1 MRLSIGVVLGMV
13 LAVPLAAQIGPGG
26 NGVAR
31 RIIRGA
37 GAPSSGAC
45 TALGQVGIVY
55 VQMDAASASSPLS
68 ICANTGVGT
77 YGWVA
82 SGGSGS
88 GFSPGGTQ
96 ANGKLLIAT
105 SGSAYGWLATA
116 NSSILVTNSSGVP
129 AWSTSLPP
137 GLAGTTFGGSSTV
150 TMGGSITVIAATHNQ
165 GINPVVQVY
174 NTGGSCTSS
183 SCSVSVN
190 WSCLTAASAVI
201 PCSDPTSNGTVV
213 IGPFGSAGTYGY
225 VISGSGAGATGPA
238 GATGATGAT
247 GPAGTNGTN
256 GAISTI
262 YNSGS
267 ALPVQPFLNFVSGG
281 CVNNAGATRTD
292 CTTGGTTVT
301 SLPPY
306 IQLGSTLYISD
317 DHMYAPTL
325 PSFSGW
331 ATLTNSTGTR
341 TTAIQTN
348 GNYTYKNTGS
358 FDFFGQTATLASMEV
373 VEQIVDNGGSGQSP
387 ELGPYLYD
395 STNSKVDT
403 CSAIS
408 FSSTGVEVRGLSFT
422 YNGSGAPSSGTVIAA
437 NFIGGGIFHLKLS
450 VSAGTATC
458 SASLDGGISYFNIW
472 AVSVG
477 TIANMGV
484 FSQEENGNI
493 YSLKG
498 L

>member
-1 MRLSIGVVLGMV
+1 MKKILLNVGIAGLFVGLSAWIVAQSPNFPVLQGFYPTGKRYVPFQVDSTGKLKISNSGGGGSIAKTTNVLKGDGSGNAVDAGFAASGPGVVTLFTGCSGVLYLG
-13 LAVPLAAQIGPGG
+13 ADGACHSPTGG
-26 NGVAR
+26 N
-31 RIIRGA
+31 
-37 GAPSSGAC
+37 S
-45 TALGQVGIVY
+45 
-55 VQMDAASASSPLS
+55 
-68 ICANTGVGT
+68 
-77 YGWVA
+77 
-82 SGGSGS
+82 
-88 GFSPGGTQ
+88 
-96 ANGKLLIAT
+96 
-105 SGSAYGWLATA
+105 
-116 NSSILVTNSSGVP
+116 
-129 AWSTSLPP
+129 
-137 GLAGTTFGGSSTV
+137 FGGSSAV
-150 TMGGSITVIAATHNQ
+150 LMGGSITITAATHNQ
-165 GINPVVQVY
+165 GIHPVVQVY

-190 WSCLTAASAVI
+190 WSCLTAGAAVI

-341 TTAIQTN
+341 TTAVQTN

-373 VEQIVDNGGSGQSP
+373 VEQIVGNGGSGQSP

-408 FSSTGVEVRGLSFT
+408 FSSTAVEVRGLSFT

-458 SASLDGGISYFNIW
+458 FASLDGGISYFNIW